1 MNQRNNLLSASAGI
15 VRSNKR
21 YVVWFYLLNLLFAWC
36 GAGAFS
42 ASAHN
47 MMDHSLYSDKV
58 LHGLDAF
65 ALGELFARPEF
76 GPMAAISM
84 SATLFAVLFFMASI
98 FFMPGVLLGYASDHR
113 ISREEFYRTCGH
125 NVWRFLRVFVMYAV
139 IGGIVAGILFGA
151 HMGLSKAADQAAND
165 DRIPFF
171 TKLGTLLI
179 IFLVM
184 TLVRVWF
191 DLAQADVVLRDQAA
205 TRKSVAAG
213 FRMTR
218 RNIGRLLGS
227 YVAIAIVGIA
237 ILWLGLWLWQIIVP
251 PASVLG
257 AFLVS
262 QAILLLLLGVRF
274 WQRAVAIA
282 FYLKHSAQQELAA
295 EPALSASVA

>member
-1 MNQRNNLLSASAGI
+1 MNQKNNLLSASAEI

-21 YVVWFYLLNLLFAWC
+21 YVVWFYLLNLLFAWW
-36 GAGAFS
+36 GTAAFS

-47 MMDHSLYSDKV
+47 IMDHSLYSDKV

-84 SATLFAVLFFMASI
+84 SATLFAVLFFLASM
-98 FFMPGVLLGYASDHR
+98 FFMPGVLLGYSSDHR
-113 ISREEFYRTCGH
+113 VSRQEFYRSCGH
-125 NVWRFLRVFVMYAV
+125 NIWRFLRVFVMFAI
-139 IGGIVAGILFGA
+139 IGGIIAGILFGA
-151 HMGLSKAADQAAND
+151 HAGLSKAADQAAND

-171 TKLGTLLI
+171 TRMGTLLI

-184 TLVRVWF
+184 TLVRAWF
-191 DLAQADVVLRDQAA
+191 DLAQVDVVLADQNA
-205 TRKSVAAG
+205 TRRSVAAG

-218 RNIGRLLGS
+218 RNIGKLLGS

-237 ILWLGLWLWQIIVP
+237 ILWVGLWLWHIIVP
-251 PASVLG
+251 PASITG

-262 QAILLLLLGVRF
+262 QAILLLLLAVRF
-274 WQRAVAIA
+274 WQRAVAVA
-282 FYLKHSAQQELAA
+282 FYLRHAAQPESLA
-295 EPALSASVA
+295 EPAFSASIA